1 MGVTIFLAAS
11 LLHPSLS
18 IESIDIYIY
27 TFNSRAV
34 FHQQLQRK
42 FPSDRG
48 PPTPAQQPLPPRL
61 AWIRE
66 MAPIIVHVDLSKMLK
81 FMEEDTHYRNQLLV
95 VVSSRLQDGSMVTTS
110 ISCEYVGIH
119 KPL

>member
-1 MGVTIFLAAS
+1 
-11 LLHPSLS
+11 
-18 IESIDIYIY
+18 
-27 TFNSRAV
+27 
-34 FHQQLQRK
+34 
-42 FPSDRG
+42 
-48 PPTPAQQPLPPRL
+48 
-61 AWIRE
+61 

-95 VVSSRLQDGSMVTTS
+95 VVSSRVQDGTSMVTTS

>member
-1 MGVTIFLAAS
+1 
-11 LLHPSLS
+11 
-18 IESIDIYIY
+18 
-27 TFNSRAV
+27 
-34 FHQQLQRK
+34 
-42 FPSDRG
+42 
-48 PPTPAQQPLPPRL
+48 
-61 AWIRE
+61 